1 MLAVTALGGCLGQG
15 GDDVGRAL
23 TAPDTPLA
31 ATAPAPA
38 ATPVPALDARME
50 DGTTSPLI
58 EGLLNRVSVLEP
70 GPLAQVADAVMAANT
85 RAAEAELRAAMLR
98 SQAQSLNWLPRLGP
112 GVNLTSL
119 GSIVT
124 SLVVDQAI
132 IDHGARRGQR
142 DHAQA
147 DVEVAA
153 VRLATDSNARV
164 LAALELYLRAEAARA
179 RAAVSAA
186 AQADM
191 EHFAWIMRERVAA
204 GVTDR
209 ADLQM
214 VTQKQDQMQAD
225 LAADRES
232 AAVALAELQA
242 MAATP
247 LDNITGLSPI
257 ATPSPTAIA
266 LTVMQAEAEGR
277 RAVAA
282 ARVARAGYLPGL
294 SAGGDIGPGGAGI
307 GLTVSAAN
315 GIGPG
320 MGAAMQAEDA
330 EAAAVQARMGQER
343 EQAARDVA
351 ALQGRLAT
359 LRRQQSETRRLADQA
374 AANYTLFAAQQR
386 AGQRSVPETVG
397 VFETRL
403 RAERAAVDVAYE
415 IAVLESRIA
424 ARLGALVDGERM

>member
-1 MLAVTALGGCLGQG
+1 LLAVTALAACFGGG
-15 GDDVGRAL
+15 GDASR
-23 TAPDTPLA
+23 A
-31 ATAPAPA
+31 ATAPDLGPA
-38 ATPVPALDARME
+38 APLLDARME
-50 DGTTSPLI
+50 DGTNSALI

-70 GPLAQVADAVMAANT
+70 GPLATVADAVMAANT
-85 RAAEAELRAAMLR
+85 RAAEADLRAAMLR

-119 GSIVT
+119 GAVVT
-124 SLVVDQAI
+124 SLVVNQAI
-132 IDHGARRGQR
+132 IDHGARRAER

-153 VRLATDSNARV
+153 VLLAEDSNARV

-179 RAAVSAA
+179 RAAVSAGA
-186 AQADM
+186 EADM

-209 ADLQM
+209 ADLQV
-214 VTQKQDQMQAD
+214 VTQKQDQMRAD
-225 LAADRES
+225 LAADRE
-232 AAVALAELQA
+232 AAMVALAELQA

-247 LDNITGLSPI
+247 LDHVTGLSAI
-257 ATPSPTAIA
+257 ADPSPTAVA
-266 LTVMQAEAEGR
+266 LSVMQAEAEGR

-282 ARVARAGYLPGL
+282 AGVARAGYLPGL
-294 SAGGDIGPGGAGI
+294 SAGGDIGANGTGI
-307 GLTVSAAN
+307 GMTIAAPN

-330 EAAAVQARMGQER
+330 QAAAVQARVGQER

-359 LRRQQSETRRLADQA
+359 LRRQAAETRNLADQA
-374 AANYTLFAAQQR
+374 AANYTLFSAQQR

-415 IAVLESRIA
+415 IAVVELRIA
-424 ARLGALVDGERM
+424 ARLGTLVDGGRM